1 MKRILLKTST
11 GVTQIII
18 GRNLAVE
25 ASQILAKMCEGRR
38 IAIVTDSY
46 LARKYAGKFA
56 AALKKNGDCHHYGA
70 QTPRRGGQLVDGDCH
85 RFPCDLHIVT
95 VPRGEAAKKMSVA
108 EQLCSR
114 LLKVGIGRDDR
125 LVAFGGGSV
134 GDLAGFVAATYMRGI
149 PYVQSPTTLNAQV
162 DSSIGGKTGVNLPEG
177 KNIVGAFHQPR
188 AVFIDP
194 SFLRTLP
201 ERQFNAGMAEVI
213 KTAAIGN
220 GRLFAFIEG
229 NVRAILKRDTKALGR
244 IIVSCVRFKARIVEV
259 DEKESGPRMLL
270 NFGHTF
276 GHAIETATNYRKY
289 LHGEAVAIGMVAASR
304 IAAAR
309 GLCAES
315 LPERLSALLKKFSL
329 PTEIPPAILKRIP
342 QAMARDKKARAGGLT
357 LVFPRRTGAAEIVT
371 GFDAK
376 DVRQMLKD
384 KTGSDTKNG

>member
-11 GVTQIII
+11 GVTQIIV
-18 GRNLAVE
+18 GRESLAE
-25 ASQILAKMCEGRR
+25 ASQALARMCEGRR
-38 IAIVTDSY
+38 VAIVADSY

-56 AALKKNGDCHHYGA
+56 AALRKNGDCHHYGA
-70 QTPRRGGQLVDGDCH
+70 QARRRRDHLVDGDCH
-85 RFPCDLHIVT
+85 RIIT
-95 VPRGEAAKKMSVA
+95 IPRGEAAKKISVA
-108 EQLCSR
+108 EKVCSR
-114 LLKVGIGRDDR
+114 LLKLGFGRDDM
-125 LVAFGGGSV
+125 LAAFGGGSV

-149 PYVQSPTTLNAQV
+149 PYIQIPTTLNAQV
-162 DSSIGGKTGVNLPEG
+162 DSSIGGKAGVNLPGG

-194 SFLRTLP
+194 SLLRTLP

-213 KTAAIGN
+213 KTAVVGN
-220 GRLFAFIEG
+220 GRLFAFVEG
-229 NVRAILKRDTKALGR
+229 NIRAIRKRDAKALEW
-244 IIVSCVRFKARIVEV
+244 IIVSCARFKARIVEV
-259 DEKESGPRMLL
+259 DERESGPRMLL

-289 LHGEAVAIGMVAASR
+289 LHGEAVAMGMVAASR

-329 PTEIPPAILKRIP
+329 PTEIPPPTLRRIP
-342 QAMARDKKARAGGLT
+342 QAAARDKKARAGGLT
-357 LVFPRRTGAAEIVT
+357 LIFPRKIGAAEIVT

-376 DVRQMLKD
+376 DIRQMLKD
-384 KTGSDTKNG
+384 KW

>member
-11 GVTQIII
+11 GVTQIIV
-18 GRNLAVE
+18 GRGSAAE
-25 ASQILAKMCEGRR
+25 APRALAKMCEGRR
-38 IAIVTDSY
+38 VAIITDSY

-56 AALKKNGDCHHYGA
+56 ASLKSGDRKNGDCHHYGA

-85 RFPCDLHIVT
+85 RFLHVIT
-95 VPRGEAAKKMSVA
+95 VPRGEAAKKISVA
-108 EQLCSR
+108 EKVCSR
-114 LLKVGIGRDDR
+114 LLKLGFGRDDM

-149 PYVQSPTTLNAQV
+149 PYVQIPTTLNAQA
-162 DSSIGGKTGVNLPEG
+162 DSSIGGKTGVNLPGG

-201 ERQFNAGMAEVI
+201 ERKFNAGMAEVI
-213 KTAAIGN
+213 KTAVIGN

-229 NVRAILKRDTKALGR
+229 NVRAIRKRDAKALER
-244 IIVSCVRFKARIVEV
+244 IIVSCVRFKARIVEA
-259 DEKESGPRMLL
+259 DERESGPRMLL

-276 GHAIETATNYRKY
+276 GHAIETATNYITY
-289 LHGEAVAIGMVAASR
+289 LHGEAVAMGMVEASR
-304 IAAAR
+304 IASAR

-329 PTEIPPAILKRIP
+329 PTEIPPPTIRRIP
-342 QAMARDKKARAGGLT
+342 QAAAHDKKARAGGLT
-357 LVFPRRTGAAEIVT
+357 LVFPRKIGAAEIVI

-376 DVRQMLKD
+376 DIRQMLKHLMM
-384 KTGSDTKNG
+384 